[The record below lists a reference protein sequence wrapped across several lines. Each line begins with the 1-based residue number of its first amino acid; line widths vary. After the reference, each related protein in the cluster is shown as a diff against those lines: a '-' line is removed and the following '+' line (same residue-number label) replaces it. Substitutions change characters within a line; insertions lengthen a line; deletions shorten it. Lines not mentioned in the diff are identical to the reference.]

1 MIPITDWPQK
11 EAAVRGGRSLD
22 PIFWTDSSIGKCITA
37 NHSRSP
43 SGSTT
48 LTQRRHSNLP
58 PNTSQSFFYWSNKK
72 KFMNS
77 SFYLILQTWM
87 CCLLSPTISITNC
100 HEIVICDVIAS
111 THSVRRRERSSPRIR
126 CAYVSEFLSATT
138 IVFFFFFVC
147 FSSTVRVLVT
157 WCILLRK
164 NFVPKYNENHTLLLI
179 VYSLQTVD

>member
-1 MIPITDWPQK
+1 MHHGESFTLAFGQHNVNPTTTFQSSSK
-11 EAAVRGGRSLD
+11 YFT
-22 PIFWTDSSIGKCITA
+22 IFLLLIE
-37 NHSRSP
+37 
-43 SGSTT
+43 
-48 LTQRRHSNLP
+48 Q
-58 PNTSQSFFYWSNKK
+58 KK

-138 IVFFFFFVC
+138 IVFFFLFV
-147 FSSTVRVLVT
+147 F
-157 WCILLRK
+157 LRP
-164 NFVPKYNENHTLLLI
+164 FVF
-179 VYSLQTVD
+179 